1 MGVPYGVVVQA
12 DELMDLSTIVVAP
25 TSTSVR
31 AASFRPDVS
40 VAGGRTRV
48 VVEQMRA
55 VDPSRLGDSAGLLMR
70 SEIDDIDR
78 ALATVLDL

>member
-1 MGVPYGVVVQA
+1 VRYGVVVQA

-55 VDPSRLGDSAGLLMR
+55 VDPSHLGDSAGLLMR